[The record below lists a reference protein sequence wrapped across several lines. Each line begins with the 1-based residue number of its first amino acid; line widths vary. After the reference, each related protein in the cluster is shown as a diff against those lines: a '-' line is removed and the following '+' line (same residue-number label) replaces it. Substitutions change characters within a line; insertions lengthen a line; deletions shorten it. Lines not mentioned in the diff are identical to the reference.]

1 MTSHKELILFTV
13 LTAAL
18 SVLPDVSAQA
28 SPIYT
33 STDKH
38 GRVTYS
44 SKPSP
49 SGKSTQLELR
59 EIMKGSAVTQGGETG
74 CSNHGGLNCISGAD
88 KDGSVIC
95 ADGYRDASALFRYT
109 CPLPHLELLSV
120 TQKDGAPS
128 ALLVIRNSRSVDAIS
143 PAARIRSKSGPA
155 VPLLGPPRLEGGGI
169 GVFEVT
175 VPKGVL
181 PGGSQKLLRN
191 HLWIT
196 CGNCG

>member
-1 MTSHKELILFTV
+1 
-13 LTAAL
+13 
-18 SVLPDVSAQA
+18 
-28 SPIYT
+28 
-33 STDKH
+33 
-38 GRVTYS
+38 
-44 SKPSP
+44 
-49 SGKSTQLELR
+49 
-59 EIMKGSAVTQGGETG
+59 MKGGTIKQESKNG
-74 CSNHGGLNCISGAD
+74 CLQHGGINCSGGAD
-88 KDGSVIC
+88 KDGSVVC
-95 ADGYRDASALFRYT
+95 ADGFRDARALFRYE
-109 CPLPHLELLSV
+109 CPLPHLELLSI

-143 PAARIRSKSGPA
+143 PAAKIRSKTGPA
-155 VPLLGPPRLEGGGI
+155 IPLQGPGRVEGGGI

>member
-1 MTSHKELILFTV
+1 LTSQQRRILFAVIT
-13 LTAAL
+13 TAL
-18 SVLPDVSAQA
+18 MLPPQAFAQA
-28 SPIYT
+28 SPVYR
-33 STDKH
+33 STDKN

-44 SKPSP
+44 SKPSLG
-49 SGKSTQLELR
+49 GKSTQLELR
-59 EIMKGSAVTQGGETG
+59 EIMKGGTIKKDDGNG
-74 CSNHGGLNCISGAD
+74 CSQHGGVDCPGGAD

-95 ADGYRDASALFRYT
+95 VDGYKDASTLYRYT
-109 CPLPHLELLSV
+109 CPVAHLELLSI

-128 ALLVIRNSRSVDAIS
+128 ALVVIRNSRSVDAIA
-143 PAARIRSKSGPA
+143 PTARIRSKTGPGI
-155 VPLLGPPRLEGGGI
+155 PLHGPTRVEGGGI